1 MPIDGAMTF
10 QIIIF
15 SFMTVS
21 LLLQYL
27 NLYRSVWWLPHS
39 YNNNAMVSFSKVF
52 LTCLFL
58 KKDTKISMGQSTN
71 FKFWRVPTII
81 SQIWLKLFEF
91 IYAFPDSVEKFY
103 RFQQGLSQNLKFVP
117 WPLDII
123 LSFFKH
129 EHVNIMLFIFFFYI
143 TILNLL

>member
-58 KKDTKISMGQSTN
+58 KKDTKNFHGSKHKFQVLKGAYCYQSN
-71 FKFWRVPTII
+71 
-81 SQIWLKLFEF
+81 SWLKLFKF
-91 IYAFPDSVEKFY
+91 IYTFPESVEKFY
-103 RFQQGLSQNLKFVP
+103 RFQQEPLQN
-117 WPLDII
+117 II
-123 LSFFKH
+123 FA
-129 EHVNIMLFIFFFYI
+129 
-143 TILNLL
+143 